1 MQPKVDRKW
10 GIKIS
15 IGQRIT
21 ELRKEK
27 NISQNQLAKALSVS
41 RQAVSKWENDL
52 SSPDSLKMI
61 ILAEVLDTDVEYLT
75 TGRQVVTSRPPVVL
89 TTVET
94 VEVEKVV
101 EKPVVQVVE
110 KIVERKVEVPVEFP
124 VVEYVEKPVIKR
136 VVRTRYMRNPVEY
149 ALVGIC
155 AFVLGLLVGLVF

>member
-1 MQPKVDRKW
+1 M
-10 GIKIS
+10 S
-15 IGQRIT
+15 IGQRII

-27 NISQNQLAKALSVS
+27 NISQNQLARALSIS

-52 SSPDSLKMI
+52 SSPDSMKMI
-61 ILAEVLDTDVEYLT
+61 KLAEVLDTDVEFLT
-75 TGRQVVTSRPPVVL
+75 TGRQVVPSRPPVVL

-110 KIVERKVEVPVEFP
+110 KIVERKVEVPVEVP

-136 VVRTRYMRNPVEY
+136 MTRTRYVRNPLEY
-149 ALVGIC
+149 ALIGVG
-155 AFVLGLLVGLVF
+155 AFVLGLLLGLVI